1 MIKTVL
7 KFMIAI
13 LLSIAIFL
21 AAVRGAGFS
30 ACNVDAYGFKADQV
44 SLVFSSETAKA
55 PVLTCPKK
63 AKAVKV
69 RR

>member
-1 MIKTVL
+1 MIKTVCIW
-7 KFMIAI
+7 MIAL
-13 LLSIAIFL
+13 LLSVAIFL
-21 AAVRGAGFS
+21 AVVCGAGVS

-44 SLVFSSETAKA
+44 SLVFSSEVAKS

-63 AKAVKV
+63 ARAVKA

>member
-7 KFMIAI
+7 KWTIAL
-13 LLSIAIFL
+13 LLSVAICL

-44 SLVFSSETAKA
+44 SLVFSSEVAKA

-63 AKAVKV
+63 AKVVKA

>member
-7 KFMIAI
+7 KWTIAL
-13 LLSIAIFL
+13 LLSVAICL

-30 ACNVDAYGFKADQV
+30 ACNVDAYGFKADRV
-44 SLVFSSETAKA
+44 SLVFSSEVAKA
-55 PVLTCPKK
+55 PALTCPKK
-63 AKAVKV
+63 AKTVKA